1 MALARAVVA
10 PIEPSP
16 SNLAAQRIKR
26 CTFRRLI
33 QLEIGRERATD
44 VQCLYPDRRL
54 PIPLGNLESAMPICN
69 SCTAAHIFRPDE
81 D

>member
-1 MALARAVVA
+1 MAIPRPLAPV
-10 PIEPSP
+10 EPSA
-16 SNLAAQRIKR
+16 SGLAAQRIRR

-54 PIPLGNLESAMPICN
+54 PIPLGDLESAMPICN